1 MGVGVAVV
9 GTGAAIVLAVPVA
22 LGGLIAAA
30 AEAAA
35 TSAPNPVT
43 LGPGVPEEYRTDL
56 LAAAELCPRLS
67 PSLLGAQVDV
77 ESAWNPNAESPA
89 GAQGLAQFMPDT
101 WARWGGDLD
110 EDGQDSPFDPGDA
123 LRAQARYMCH
133 LLDTMIASGLGGD
146 DALGVIGLALAG
158 YNAGPGA
165 VLTYGGVPPYK
176 ETQDYVRTI
185 LDKATS
191 PEYALGI
198 GADTDEPRADVPAG
212 GVDAM
217 LPAGYANGRTATQAV
232 AYALTQVGI
241 WRDSGYCL
249 RFVGRVV
256 YQRPWDGGSINEA
269 HMVWDNAPALA
280 ALRAGL
286 RRPPRGHRPL
296 ELGHRRRSRTHRHQP
311 RRRQDGHHH
320 RRRDLHPQH
329 PRLLR
334 PRLPRLDAP
343 VLQEPAMTR
352 PTPESP
358 PTGVVAGDRFPAV
371 ESDKPPL
378 TCT

>member
-146 DALGVIGLALAG
+146 DALAVIGLALAG

-176 ETQDYVRTI
+176 ETQDYVRTV

-217 LPAGYANGRTATQAV
+217 LPAGYANGRTASQAV

-269 HMVWDNAPALA
+269 HMVWDNAPTS
-280 ALRAGL
+280 LRYERDFDA
-286 RRPPRGHRPL
+286 PRGAIVLWSSAIGGGAGHIAIS
-296 ELGHRRRSRTHRHQP
+296 LGGGKMVTTTGGAISIRSIRGFSDRAYLGWMPPYFRSRP
-311 RRRQDGHHH
+311 
-320 RRRDLHPQH
+320 
-329 PRLLR
+329 
-334 PRLPRLDAP
+334 
-343 VLQEPAMTR
+343 
-352 PTPESP
+352 
-358 PTGVVAGDRFPAV
+358 
-371 ESDKPPL
+371 
-378 TCT
+378 

>member
-9 GTGAAIVLAVPVA
+9 GTGVAIVLAVPVA

-30 AEAAA
+30 VEAAA

-101 WARWGGDLD
+101 WTRWGGDLD

-133 LLDTMIASGLGGD
+133 LLDTMIASGLGGG

-165 VLTYGGVPPYK
+165 VLTYAGVPPYK
-176 ETQDYVRTI
+176 ETQDYVGTV
-185 LDKATS
+185 LAKATS

-198 GADTDEPRADVPAG
+198 GQDTDEPRADVPAG

-217 LPAGYANGRTATQAV
+217 LPSGYANGRTATQAV

-269 HMVWDNAPALA
+269 HMVWDNAPTS
-280 ALRAGL
+280 LRYA
-286 RRPPRGHRPL
+286 RDFDAPRGAIVLWSSAIGGGAGHIAIS
-296 ELGHRRRSRTHRHQP
+296 LGGGKMVTTTGGAISIRNIRGFSDRAYLGWMPPYFRSRP
-311 RRRQDGHHH
+311 
-320 RRRDLHPQH
+320 
-329 PRLLR
+329 
-334 PRLPRLDAP
+334 
-343 VLQEPAMTR
+343 
-352 PTPESP
+352 
-358 PTGVVAGDRFPAV
+358 
-371 ESDKPPL
+371 
-378 TCT
+378 

>member
-77 ESAWNPNAESPA
+77 ESAWNPNAQSPA

-101 WARWGGDLD
+101 WTRWGGDLD

-123 LRAQARYMCH
+123 LRAQAKFMCH

-146 DALGVIGLALAG
+146 DALAVIGLALAG

-165 VLTYGGVPPYK
+165 VLRYDGIPPYA
-176 ETQDYVRTI
+176 ETQGYVSKI
-185 LDKATS
+185 L
-191 PEYALGI
+191 ALVQ
-198 GADTDEPRADVPAG
+198 GA
-212 GVDAM
+212 
-217 LPAGYANGRTATQAV
+217 
-232 AYALTQVGI
+232 
-241 WRDSGYCL
+241 
-249 RFVGRVV
+249 
-256 YQRPWDGGSINEA
+256 
-269 HMVWDNAPALA
+269 
-280 ALRAGL
+280 
-286 RRPPRGHRPL
+286 
-296 ELGHRRRSRTHRHQP
+296 
-311 RRRQDGHHH
+311 
-320 RRRDLHPQH
+320 
-329 PRLLR
+329 
-334 PRLPRLDAP
+334 
-343 VLQEPAMTR
+343 
-352 PTPESP
+352 
-358 PTGVVAGDRFPAV
+358 
-371 ESDKPPL
+371 
-378 TCT
+378 